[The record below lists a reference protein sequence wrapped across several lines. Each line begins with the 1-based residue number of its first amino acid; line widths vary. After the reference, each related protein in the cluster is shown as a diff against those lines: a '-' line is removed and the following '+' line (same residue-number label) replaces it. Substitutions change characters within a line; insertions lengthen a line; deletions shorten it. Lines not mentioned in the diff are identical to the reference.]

1 MQAKERI
8 ILALDV
14 NTEDE
19 AMTLVEK
26 LRGHVGLFKVG
37 MELYLSLIHI

>member
-14 NTEDE
+14 DTEDE

-26 LRGHVGLFKVG
+26 LRGHVGAFKAG
-37 MELYLSLIHI
+37 CNFILQ

>member
-14 NTEDE
+14 DSRQQ
-19 AMTLVEK
+19 A
-26 LRGHVGLFKVG
+26 
-37 MELYLSLIHI
+37 LSLVKELARM

>member
-14 NTEDE
+14 DTEDE

-26 LRGHVGLFKVG
+26 LRGHVRRVQGG
-37 MELYLSLIHI
+37 DATLYCSRP

>member
-14 NTEDE
+14 DTEDE
-19 AMTLVEK
+19 AMTLVRNSED
-26 LRGHVGLFKVG
+26 
-37 MELYLSLIHI
+37 M